1 MGCTLS
7 INNERSDVFLGAEN
21 LHSWY
26 FLGSRDLSRICF
38 VLKECVFWE
47 AYTSA
52 RKFFLGVRGSDIFLA
67 TCKYQKKC
75 RERRRYNILICNHI
89 CNLIIH
95 VRD

>member
-38 VLKECVFWE
+38 ILKECVFWG

-52 RKFFLGVRGSDIFLA
+52 RKFFLGVRGSDIFFSNVQVPE
-67 TCKYQKKC
+67 KM
-75 RERRRYNILICNHI
+75 
-89 CNLIIH
+89 
-95 VRD
+95 